1 MFLHLGGATVISLNE
16 IIAVINLEKLS
27 LEEEWITR
35 SLAEKQ
41 VLNISDGEPKSAIFT
56 DQKIIFS
63 PISSLTLKKR
73 LKQVSGKVS
82 CSLA

>member
-35 SLAEKQ
+35 SLAE
-41 VLNISDGEPKSAIFT
+41 N
-56 DQKIIFS
+56 
-63 PISSLTLKKR
+63 R
-73 LKQVSGKVS
+73 
-82 CSLA
+82 C